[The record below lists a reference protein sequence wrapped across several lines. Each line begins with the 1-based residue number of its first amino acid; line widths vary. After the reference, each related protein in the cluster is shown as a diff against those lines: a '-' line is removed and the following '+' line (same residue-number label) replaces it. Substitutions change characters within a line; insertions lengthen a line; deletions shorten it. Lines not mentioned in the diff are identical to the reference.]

1 MLFLILLFSCI
12 YFLSANFLTTQK
24 LHRQHN
30 ACWGMNLSPDYST
43 HMFNMQLSNQVY
55 VDWDKT
61 RNYPYN
67 LCLCVFVESTALPYR
82 RSIGNSLG
90 HCPSSSLCSTFY
102 TIQRET
108 LAAILQK
115 NGNENSSRAPV
126 SHPVGRKVTP
136 LVWDWCAKS
145 DCRRLLLLLPEGAHG
160 GASFTLECK
169 RFDILCTFLWLF
181 SFVCVCVF
189 CVWSQ

>member
-1 MLFLILLFSCI
+1 M
-12 YFLSANFLTTQK
+12 
-24 LHRQHN
+24 
-30 ACWGMNLSPDYST
+30 
-43 HMFNMQLSNQVY
+43 
-55 VDWDKT
+55 
-61 RNYPYN
+61 
-67 LCLCVFVESTALPYR
+67 FVESTALPFR
-82 RSIGNSLG
+82 RSIDNSLG
-90 HCPSSSLCSTFY
+90 HCPSSSLRSTFY

-160 GASFTLECK
+160 EPSVTLECK
-169 RFDILCTFLWLF
+169 RFDILCTFLLAFQLCVRVCFLCLISVVRKTNIALRGVF
-181 SFVCVCVF
+181 SSCVRITRAGTFTFKTCLLTLTCFSHLVWGSDWETVF
-189 CVWSQ
+189 C

>member
-1 MLFLILLFSCI
+1 MLVEEWIYLQTTVPTCLTCSFQTKCI
-12 YFLSANFLTTQK
+12 WTGIKLKLSLQFVSV
-24 LHRQHN
+24 
-30 ACWGMNLSPDYST
+30 C
-43 HMFNMQLSNQVY
+43 V
-55 VDWDKT
+55 
-61 RNYPYN
+61 
-67 LCLCVFVESTALPYR
+67 CLVESTALPYR
-82 RSIGNSLG
+82 LSIGNSQG

-102 TIQRET
+102 TIQKET

-115 NGNENSSRAPV
+115 NGNENSSPAPV

-160 GASFTLECK
+160 EPSFTLECK